1 MSCQIYRRP
10 GQISVTAYFIP
21 QMCTLAFM
29 NMEEARKEL
38 LWTEQHLDKTWPGKV
53 YQHQALNRTGL
64 EELKDGMMKFM
75 ISIQLLLMDGN
86 QGKSAFIASTDK
98 IFKFSN
104 ESVIGHYTQFVWGQS
119 YQMGCGILISE
130 QENYKFHYLV
140 CNYYPSGNVLDAPV
154 YLQGEPCSECP
165 EGTVC
170 RDNLCARVWKS
181 PWKTKCFVYS
191 YSV

>member
-1 MSCQIYRRP
+1 MMSCQIYHRP

-21 QMCTLAFM
+21 QMCTLVFM

-38 LWTEQHLDKTWPGKV
+38 PWTEQHLDKTWPGKV

-181 PWKTKCFVYS
+181 AWKTKCFVYS
-191 YSV
+191 V